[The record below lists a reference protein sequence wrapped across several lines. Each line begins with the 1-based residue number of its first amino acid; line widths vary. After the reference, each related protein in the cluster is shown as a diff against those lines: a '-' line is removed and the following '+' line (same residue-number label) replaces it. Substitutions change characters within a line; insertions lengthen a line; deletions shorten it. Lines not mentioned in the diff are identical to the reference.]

1 MLESLFKKVVSF
13 NFIKRKLQHRYF
25 PVNFCE
31 IFKDTYFVEYLQRLY
46 LPIAASP
53 VENVLTFSIS
63 ILAAFA
69 KLPKQ
74 QIAVASITQSKT
86 TRYNKSHIL
95 LHNIVSNLLYLQ
107 PRIFQLFDQNHE
119 YILPKTFLQK
129 NFLVLQHVYA
139 YIFINIS
146 YLYCFD

>member
-13 NFIKRKLQHRYF
+13 NFIKRRLQHRYF

-74 QIAVASITQSKT
+74 QIVVAST
-86 TRYNKSHIL
+86 T
-95 LHNIVSNLLYLQ
+95 
-107 PRIFQLFDQNHE
+107 
-119 YILPKTFLQK
+119 
-129 NFLVLQHVYA
+129 
-139 YIFINIS
+139 
-146 YLYCFD
+146 